1 MSRTAPYRLAGRKGG
16 IGMVVGVMGVSVF
29 LVVLA
34 SCNKPKTHPQT
45 TLQPRTGPPVLHAVY
60 AKELR
65 QAMRDLDAQAS
76 QQVYLR
82 VYTGGPP
89 VVDMQD
95 VSGVADKM
103 AQVAAKLPQ
112 AVANVQMEPK
122 DREIY
127 VSLAQRLHDQAVA
140 LKHEADANNLK
151 GAQATMNNLTTTC
164 NTCHTMFRG
173 VAGPVGD

>member
-1 MSRTAPYRLAGRKGG
+1 MRNAVPYRLAGRQTGVGVVAGLMG
-16 IGMVVGVMGVSVF
+16 IGMFM
-29 LVVLA
+29 VVLT
-34 SCNKPKTHPQT
+34 SCSKPKIHPQAA
-45 TLQPRTGPPVLHAVY
+45 LHPRTGPPVMHAIY

-65 QAMRDLDAQAS
+65 QEMRDLDAQAS

-82 VYTGGPP
+82 VYTSGPP

-95 VSGVADKM
+95 VAVAADKIVQS
-103 AQVAAKLPQ
+103 ASKLPQ

-122 DREIY
+122 EREIY
-127 VSLAQRLHDQAVA
+127 LSLAQRMHDQAVA